1 MEVVSIVRCQAYHP
15 ATVEKGVH
23 EAVRLLGGW
32 DKFVKRGDKVL
43 IKPNLLGGEPPE
55 KGVTTHPS
63 VVRAVVLQTKQ
74 AGGIPMIGDSPML
87 SSSLVRVAEKAG
99 IKEVADYC
107 GARLVEFDDSIEVDN
122 PGAGTFR
129 RFEIAKQVFDFDVIV
144 NLPKLKTHS
153 QMLLTLG
160 VKNLFGCIVGRRK
173 AQWHLRAGSDRLFFA
188 RMLVELYQT
197 IRPQLTIVDGVIAME
212 GNGPQ
217 SGSLRH
223 LGLIL
228 TGRDCVAL
236 DMVITRLLGL
246 DPLLLPTTF
255 IASEMGIAPADIEG
269 INILGEELTKVEVDS
284 FQLPRHSTLA
294 WNIPYWLQRRLK
306 RSLTPLPYV
315 ELSKCTL
322 CRSCVEACPTG
333 AISEA
338 NSRVV
343 INYDNCI
350 TCFCCQEVCAEGAIQ
365 LRGGW
370 LLRLMS
376 GGGP

>member
-1 MEVVSIVRCQAYHP
+1 MEAVSVVRCQGYHQ
-15 ATVEKGVH
+15 AAVENAVL

-32 DKFVKRGDKVL
+32 DKFVRRGDKVL
-43 IKPNLLGGEPPE
+43 VKPNLLAGEPPE

-63 VVRAVVLQTKQ
+63 LIKAVVLQIKE

-107 GARLVEFDDSIEVDN
+107 GARLVEFDDSIEIDN
-122 PGAGTFR
+122 PNEGTFR
-129 RFEIAKQVFDFDVIV
+129 RFEIARQVFDFDVII

-153 QMLLTLG
+153 QMLLTLA

-173 AQWHLRAGSDRLFFA
+173 AQWHFRAGSDRLFFA

-197 IRPQLTIVDGVIAME
+197 IRPHLTIVDGVIAME

-217 SGSLRH
+217 SGSLRQ
-223 LGLIL
+223 LGLIMA
-228 TGRDCVAL
+228 GKDCVAL

-246 DPLLLPTTF
+246 DPLLLPTNF
-255 IASEMGIAPADIEG
+255 AAREMGIAPAEVEEIKT
-269 INILGEELTKVEVDS
+269 LGEEIKKVEVDN
-284 FQLPRHSTLA
+284 FQLPRYSTLA
-294 WNIPYWLQRRLK
+294 WNIPYWLQRRLR

-315 ELSKCTL
+315 ELAKCKI
-322 CRSCVEACPTG
+322 CRSCLEACPTG

-338 NSRVV
+338 NGRVV

-350 TCFCCQEVCAEGAIQ
+350 TCFCCQEVCPEGAVQ
-365 LRGGW
+365 LRSGW

-376 GGGP
+376 GGA